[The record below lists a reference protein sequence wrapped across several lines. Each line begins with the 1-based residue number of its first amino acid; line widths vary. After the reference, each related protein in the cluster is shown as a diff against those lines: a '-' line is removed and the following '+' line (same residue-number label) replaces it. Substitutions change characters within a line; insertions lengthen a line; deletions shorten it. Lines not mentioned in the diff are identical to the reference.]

1 MKKKPYS
8 FDKAQDDALK
18 DGPTPTPVRI
28 DYELVDWVTEH
39 MLTHPDEKPPS
50 GKLSNMERL
59 RREDAVRFANASMY
73 LSGFETVSE
82 EFQAKAQ
89 KFIDGEIDVEDL
101 GPTPKPKAQAT
112 LEEIMSFTES
122 PDFSENFQR
131 AIANDRLKE
140 QAFRQ
145 KIVDQVNASNALE
158 GYTPDAHL
166 VELQRRFIALEIGT
180 AEMLESVREFAQQMQ
195 KLYPAPP
202 PSLSEEDV

>member
-1 MKKKPYS
+1 M
-8 FDKAQDDALK
+8 
-18 DGPTPTPVRI
+18 
-28 DYELVDWVTEH
+28 
-39 MLTHPDEKPPS
+39 
-50 GKLSNMERL
+50 
-59 RREDAVRFANASMY
+59 
-73 LSGFETVSE
+73 
-82 EFQAKAQ
+82 
-89 KFIDGEIDVEDL
+89 EDL
-101 GPTPKPKAQAT
+101 GPTPKPKAQRT

-122 PDFSENFQR
+122 PEFSENFQR

-180 AEMLESVREFAQQMQ
+180 TEMLESVREFAEQMQ

-202 PSLSEEDV
+202 PSLTEPDV